1 MKGLEIKTDDMAKIV
16 DSINSLIKKS
26 VLVGIPATEAGRND
40 DDSPMDNATLGYL
53 HETGSPA
60 ANIPARPFLIPGV
73 LEAQDKFEPQ
83 LEKAANA
90 ALGGFKKKIDDH
102 LNAAGIIASQ
112 SAKNMLENGDH
123 APLAIATLRA
133 RARKGRKGA
142 AEELA
147 SRAAGNAPN
156 AANARPL
163 IDTGQMRN
171 SLTYILREG

>member
-1 MKGLEIKTDDMAKIV
+1 MKGLEVKIDDMAKIV
-16 DSINSLIKKS
+16 DSINSLVKRS
-26 VLVGIPATEAGRND
+26 VLVGIPASEASRED
-40 DDSPMDNATLGYL
+40 EDSPMDNATLGYL

-73 LEAQDKFEPQ
+73 LDAQDKYEPQ
-83 LEKAANA
+83 LKKAANA
-90 ALGGFKKKIDDH
+90 ALTGSRKKIDDH

-112 SAKNMLENGDH
+112 SAKDMLENGDH
-123 APLAIATLRA
+123 APLAISTLRA

-171 SLTYILREG
+171 AITYVLRGE

>member
-1 MKGLEIKTDDMAKIV
+1 MKGLDIKVDDMARII
-16 DSINSLIKKS
+16 DSINALVKKS
-26 VLVGIPATEAGRND
+26 VLVGIPASEASRED
-40 DDSPMDNATLGYL
+40 EESPMDNATLGYL

-73 LEAQDKFEPQ
+73 MNAQDKFEPQ
-83 LEKAANA
+83 LEKAASA

-112 SAKNMLENGDH
+112 SAKSELENGDH
-123 APLAIATLRA
+123 APLSIATLRA

-142 AEELA
+142 AEEIA
-147 SRAAGNAPN
+147 SRVAGNAPN

-171 SLTYILREG
+171 SITYVLRGS